1 MAKLTF
7 DASVS
12 LDGFITGPNPRRE
25 EPLADRWER
34 LHEWMAEL
42 SFPARTGHRY

>member
-25 EPLADRWER
+25 EPLGDRGER